1 MNPVV
6 AVIAPGEMG
15 AKVGGRL
22 VAHGLKVMT
31 SLAGRSEAT
40 LARANSA
47 GMVGASDED
56 IAGADYILSILPP
69 GEALGLAQRFTPA
82 LSASNAKPVFV
93 ECNAVSPQTVERIA
107 GVIAPTGCPFVD
119 AGIIGGPPKPK
130 EGPGPA
136 FYASGPDAPR
146 FAALREHGL

>member
-69 GEALGLAQRFTPA
+69 GEALGLAQRFTSA

-107 GVIAPTGCPFVD
+107 FMS
-119 AGIIGGPPKPK
+119 
-130 EGPGPA
+130 
-136 FYASGPDAPR
+136 SGQSCN
-146 FAALREHGL
+146 L